1 MPGHRAA
8 RAGARLDPEL
18 AYRTFAYAVHPSW
31 TRGHTF
37 TVAQAIVGDPPETWY
52 LQARDGAGLA
62 VSKTAPQTPPAATVT
77 MSRETFDRLLRG
89 EPLPTG
95 TRPAIKGDRHAVELM
110 RAWTERAR

>member
-1 MPGHRAA
+1 MKALQPLTGDGASVTQAA

-62 VSKTAPQTPPAATVT
+62 VSATAPKRRPRPP
-77 MSRETFDRLLRG
+77 
-89 EPLPTG
+89 
-95 TRPAIKGDRHAVELM
+95 
-110 RAWTERAR
+110 